1 MHPLMERAWE
11 AWDGWWFSEV
21 DLRNVALLRIG
32 FGLLALWMY
41 LPMWGD
47 LSWALADSGVFPLVD
62 RNAAYGPHRISLF
75 ANPWF
80 QVGDL
85 VTIQW
90 LFAGFLGVL
99 VLVVLGVFSRVTVLV
114 AWLFI
119 VSMANRAAV
128 WTDGSD
134 VVLKIFGF
142 YLLFM
147 PTGRVWSVDAVRR
160 GGVPLPASAWALRLF
175 QLQVCI
181 LYVKTGLV
189 KFFNSQWQAGDAV
202 FQSISTE
209 YFWRFRMEWLLSSSL
224 FQWVCEVMTW
234 ATLAFEIG
242 FPLVF
247 FRRLRHPMLI
257 FGVFL
262 HVGVVLLMNLGA
274 FTESILWTYLAFL
287 LLPVRK

>member
-1 MHPLMERAWE
+1 MERAWK
-11 AWDGWWFSEV
+11 AWDGWWFSAV

-41 LPMWGD
+41 VPMWGD
-47 LSWALADSGVFPLVD
+47 LSWALADSGVFPLAE

-80 QVGDL
+80 QIGDL
-85 VTIQW
+85 ATIRW
-90 LFAGFLGVL
+90 LFMAFLGVL
-99 VLVVLGVFSRVTVLV
+99 VLVVLGVFSRVTVLL

-147 PTGRVWSVDAVRR
+147 PTGRMWSVDAVRR
-160 GGVPLPASAWALRLF
+160 GGTPLPASAWALRLF

-189 KFFNSQWQAGDAV
+189 KFFNGQWRAGEGV
-202 FQSISTE
+202 FQSLATE
-209 YFWRFRMEWLLSSSL
+209 YFWRFRMEGLLSSSL
-224 FQWVCEVMTW
+224 FQWVCEVMNQ

-247 FRRLRHPMLI
+247 LRRLRHPMLI
-257 FGVFL
+257 FGVCL
-262 HVGVVLLMNLGA
+262 HGGVVLLMNLGA

-287 LLPVRK
+287 LLPNRK

>member
-1 MHPLMERAWE
+1 MERAWK

-41 LPMWGD
+41 VPIWRD
-47 LSWALADSGVFPLVD
+47 LSWALADSGVFPLAE

-80 QVGDL
+80 QIADPA
-85 VTIQW
+85 TIQW
-90 LFAGFLGVL
+90 LFVGFLGIL
-99 VLVVLGVFSRVTVLV
+99 VLVVLGVFSRVTVFL
-114 AWLFI
+114 AWFFI
-119 VSMANRAAV
+119 VSMANRNAV

-142 YLLFM
+142 YLLLM
-147 PTGRVWSVDAVRR
+147 PTGRVWSVDAYRR
-160 GGVPLPASAWALRLF
+160 GGAPLPASAWALRLF

-189 KFFNSQWQAGDAV
+189 KFFNGQWRSGEGV
-202 FQSISTE
+202 FQSVATE
-209 YFWRFRMEWLLSSSL
+209 YFWRFPMEGLLSSPL
-224 FQWVCEVMTW
+224 FQWICEVMNW

-247 FRRLRHPMLI
+247 LHRMRHPMLI

-262 HVGVVLLMNLGA
+262 HGGVVLLMNLGA

-287 LLPVRK
+287 LLPIRK